1 MAFLCKNRWRG
12 CQKFGLDTK
21 CVDAKSLIWM
31 DTLGKQA
38 LAMEVPFF
46 LTQGGNQLKSVL
58 NKELGFLGGA
68 WRHAAELQHTYRLDK
83 VVE

>member
-1 MAFLCKNRWRG
+1 
-12 CQKFGLDTK
+12 
-21 CVDAKSLIWM
+21 M

-68 WRHAAELQHTYRLDK
+68 WRRAAELQHTYRLDK